1 MKAYVP
7 RAVCCRIGL
16 RLAAFGALGLPLCAV
31 AQTAVVAA
39 PASSVDIAEQQGQ
52 DTLERSA
59 AAAASASQSPPQNSG
74 DATNFAE
81 MFTKGQFFGD
91 IRTIYFSSHNAF
103 YQSGLN
109 QNTAS
114 YGGGVGYKT
123 ANFYGFS
130 LGVSGYIQ
138 RGIDHSDDP
147 AKVDSYL
154 GPNITTLGEAYLRWE
169 HKDFSIVAGN
179 QELDVPFASTYDW
192 RMAPQ
197 LFQGVAA
204 KYGDANNYITA
215 FRMFRFKSYIDNS
228 FTKRTTYNSDIDPY
242 SPVGNQET
250 NGFYGVGGVRT
261 VPVDPVVLKG
271 QAWYMGY
278 LDYARMTYLEGQ
290 VNLAQG
296 AIQPFAA
303 AQFFYE
309 TGDGRQLL
317 GPINSQVYGLQLG
330 VKHESWLL
338 SFGYDY
344 IKPHANSYLNGAL
357 VTPYAHYVAS
367 GPLFA
372 QPFLSSTQDLGAGN
386 AYAIDLNGA
395 PISNLFVGFRYSF
408 MDLKNSPGAPSLNQS
423 EYLIYAIYTLPGKY
437 KGFSIADFLAYDS
450 SPTSKSKFVQNRL
463 TLQYVWGS
471 N

>member
-7 RAVCCRIGL
+7 REVCCRIGL
-16 RLAAFGALGLPLCAV
+16 QLTVFGVLGLPLCAS
-31 AQTAVVAA
+31 AQTAAVAA
-39 PASSVDIAEQQGQ
+39 PASGVDVAEQQGQ
-52 DTLERSA
+52 DTVEHAA
-59 AAAASASQSPPQNSG
+59 AAAASASQATPPNPG
-74 DATNFAE
+74 DATNLVE

-114 YGGGVGYKT
+114 YGGGIGYRT
-123 ANFYGFS
+123 ANYYGFS

-147 AKVDSYL
+147 SKVDSYL
-154 GPNITTLGEAYLRWE
+154 GPNITTLGQAYLRWE
-169 HKDFSIVAGN
+169 HKDFSVTAGN

-197 LFQGVAA
+197 LFQGAAA
-204 KYGDANNYITA
+204 KYGDADNYVTA

-228 FTKRTTYNSDIDPY
+228 FTRQTTYNSDIDPY
-242 SPVGNQET
+242 SPVGNKTT

-261 VPVDPVVLKG
+261 VPLDPVALKG

-290 VNLAQG
+290 VNVTQG

-309 TGDGRQLL
+309 TGDGKQLL
-317 GPINSQVYGLQLG
+317 GPINSQVYGLQVGL
-330 VKHESWLL
+330 KRNSLLL
-338 SFGYDY
+338 SLGYDY
-344 IKPHANSYLNGAL
+344 IKPHANSYLNGSL
-357 VTPYAHYVAS
+357 VTPYAHFVAS

-372 QPFLSSTQDLGAGN
+372 QPFLSSTQDLGAGS
-386 AYAIDLNGA
+386 AFAIDLNGA
-395 PISNLFVGFRYSF
+395 PMANLFVGFRYSF
-408 MDLKNSPGAPSLNQS
+408 MDLKNSPNAPSLDQS
-423 EYLIYAIYTLPGKY
+423 EYLAYAIYTFGGKF

-450 SPTSKSKFVQNRL
+450 SPTYKSKFVQNRL
-463 TLQYVWGS
+463 TLQYEWGTH
-471 N
+471 